1 MIRST
6 GTRLLLATLQLAALL
21 ALPAIALAGQHHLPP
36 DVDLDPDRG
45 MSFVRLPKTSF
56 ERSDLEVMKK
66 MLSSRAMDPT
76 IEPYNS
82 PIRSSR
88 YDASTGRI
96 RDSINDN
103 LREMRHSEDVAR
115 QFSGNTKA
123 ADVSPFAPQPPP
135 NPLASMPK
143 PARLMRNPVV
153 DPIAAMK
160 KQQRNDQK
168 DDDD

>member
-6 GTRLLLATLQLAALL
+6 GTRALLATLQLAALL
-21 ALPAIALAGQHHLPP
+21 AVPAIALAGQHHLPP

-56 ERSDLEVMKK
+56 ERRELEVMKK
-66 MLSSRAMDPT
+66 MLSSRAMDPA

-82 PIRSSR
+82 PIHSSR
-88 YDASTGRI
+88 YDPSTGRI

-103 LREMRHSEDVAR
+103 LREMRHNEDVAR
-115 QFSGNTKA
+115 QFAGSTKPA
-123 ADVSPFAPQPPP
+123 PASPYGPQPPP
-135 NPLASMPK
+135 DPLASMPK
-143 PARLMRNPVV
+143 PARPMHNPVI
-153 DPIAAMK
+153 DPVVALK
-160 KQQRNDQK
+160 KQQLNNLK